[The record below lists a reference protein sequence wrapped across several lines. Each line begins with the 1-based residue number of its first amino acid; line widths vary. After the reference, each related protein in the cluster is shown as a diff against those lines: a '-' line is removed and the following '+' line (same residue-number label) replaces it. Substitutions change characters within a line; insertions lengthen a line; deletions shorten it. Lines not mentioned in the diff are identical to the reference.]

1 MFCLNFSTLYANDH
15 YIYDVSYA
23 MYIPYRNTIMKIS
36 ALVFF
41 HCMAAPLLAYR
52 DGARENSCYD
62 HSIDHGA
69 GIDPYDCNPPSCSYF
84 LRIRE
89 VVDAATLE
97 LGSETDTYECGR
109 IYGSKEN

>member
-1 MFCLNFSTLYANDH
+1 MFCLNFSILHAND
-15 YIYDVSYA
+15 YYDVSYA

-36 ALVFF
+36 ALLFL
-41 HCMAAPLLAYR
+41 HCMTAPLLAYR

-69 GIDPYDCNPPSCSYF
+69 GTETFNCDPPSCSYF

-89 VVDAATLE
+89 VVNEATLE
-97 LGSETDTYECGR
+97 LGNEMNTYECGR

>member
-1 MFCLNFSTLYANDH
+1 M
-15 YIYDVSYA
+15 
-23 MYIPYRNTIMKIS
+23 IMKIS
-36 ALVFF
+36 ALLFL

-62 HSIDHGA
+62 HRIDHGA
-69 GIDPYDCNPPSCSYF
+69 GTEAFPCDPPSCSYF

-89 VVDAATLE
+89 VVNEATLE
-97 LGSETDTYECGR
+97 LGNETDTYECGR